1 MELFERM
8 GTPLKFSGTDIFGGY
23 NDRNKF
29 LCQVFAM
36 ADNVPEMIRSL
47 GMTKRKSIP
56 AAKSAKPKVPFRRF
70 SGTPLHSSPR
80 LPNKAPQDAPE
91 MALFAHLF
99 EVYKGFRSA
108 LPENLIEKTKTIVKA
123 IEVVCDRAAR
133 GTIRKMVACDEVWK
147 SWASL
152 EDVFLKWYQG
162 VEGERKKDVLTE
174 LRAFRSLADV
184 KLDGFLKAENKM
196 EMISKCWEE
205 IEEEKRGEMES
216 AKEKLENAVAE
227 LEKVVQARTEFQTA
241 FDEVAQK
248 IDELFPRAAKPEEKK
263 QVSAKKAKKSK
274 LSSEE
279 EEQLSMLK
287 TENRGLATQLREFLA
302 TKRSL
307 ERQLRQL
314 QKKSDEETE
323 NLQKM
328 IRQMKPRKAAAE
340 HAMGELEKLTKEVE
354 ELTQQKNTL
363 MEEVAPLRETLKKL
377 ESEDVQKTRDAVEAL
392 TQANELLNQEISA
405 ITARVQMKE
414 EIVTKLASFCSA
426 ADPGRESVMKYYG
439 LQNRVYYLRRRI
451 YALKHNTGDDKVLEQ
466 IMEEKDKMNSAI
478 TAEDQEFFAKRQELQ
493 ALKTELMEKRL
504 RLLELQ
510 QEEKLDSI
518 SEITNELTSEL
529 NQLRNDAASKVA
541 PLQREPA
548 PESQDEAELERQAA
562 VEHQIMTIC
571 LAEAQQELQVFQR
584 ASDKLQTLE
593 NEIEQYNEAE
603 AAARADLAYRQFEK
617 QIVMRHLVNRDFDM
631 KAAFQKRIEKTETE
645 LEKLSQVMVK
655 ATEQLRELNT
665 RLGGSN
671 SDDDTVKTLLKSISA
686 LSSNFGLKGKK
697 QKVELSR
704 R

>member
-1 MELFERM
+1 
-8 GTPLKFSGTDIFGGY
+8 
-23 NDRNKF
+23 
-29 LCQVFAM
+29 
-36 ADNVPEMIRSL
+36 
-47 GMTKRKSIP
+47 
-56 AAKSAKPKVPFRRF
+56 
-70 SGTPLHSSPR
+70 
-80 LPNKAPQDAPE
+80 
-91 MALFAHLF
+91 MALFAQLF
-99 EVYKGFRSA
+99 EVYKGFRGQ
-108 LPENLIEKTKTIVKA
+108 LPENLIEKTKGIVKG

-152 EDVFLKWYQG
+152 EDVFVKWYQG
-162 VEGERKKDVLTE
+162 LEGERKKDVLTE
-174 LRAFRSLADV
+174 LRAFRSLGDV
-184 KLDGFLKAENKM
+184 KLEGFLKAENKR

-205 IEEEKRGEMES
+205 IEEEKREEMEG
-216 AKEKLENAVAE
+216 ARERLENAVAE
-227 LEKVVQARTEFQTA
+227 LERVVQARSEFQTA

-248 IDELFPRAAKPEEKK
+248 IDELFPRASKPEDKGGK
-263 QVSAKKAKKSK
+263 QASGKKAKKSK

-287 TENRGLATQLREFLA
+287 TENRGLAAQLREFLA

-307 ERQLRQL
+307 ERQLKQL
-314 QKKSDEETE
+314 QKQSDEETE

-354 ELTQQKNTL
+354 DLTQQKNTL
-363 MEEVAPLRETLKKL
+363 MEEVAPLRETLKKM

-414 EIVTKLASFCSA
+414 EIVAKLASFCSA

-493 ALKTELMEKRL
+493 ALKAELMEKRL

-518 SEITNELTSEL
+518 CEITNKLTSEL

-541 PLQREPA
+541 PLQREPR

-562 VEHQIMTIC
+562 LDHQIMTVC
-571 LAEAQQELQVFQR
+571 LAEAQQEMQVLQR
-584 ASDKLQTLE
+584 ASEKLQNLE
-593 NEIEQYNEAE
+593 HEIEQTQTQYNESE

-617 QIVMRHLVNRDFDM
+617 QVVMRHLVNRDFDV

-645 LEKLSQVMVK
+645 LEKLNQVMVR

-671 SDDDTVKTLLKSISA
+671 SDDETVKSLLKSISS
-686 LSSNFGLKGKK
+686 LSRNFGLKGKK
-697 QKVELSR
+697 QKPELSR